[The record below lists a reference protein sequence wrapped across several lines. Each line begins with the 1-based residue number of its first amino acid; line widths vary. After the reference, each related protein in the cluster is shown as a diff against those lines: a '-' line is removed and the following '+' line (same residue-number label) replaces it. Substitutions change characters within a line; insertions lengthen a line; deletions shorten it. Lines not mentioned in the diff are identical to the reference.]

1 MDNPYWGKH
10 AVLRLQA
17 LRAKEVALET
27 IRMALSA
34 ADDFLGRADALAET
48 ADRGA
53 AERYNKLKEAQF
65 SDICR
70 GMKKRD

>member
-1 MDNPYWGKH
+1 MDSPYWGEH

-17 LRAKEVALET
+17 LKAKEVALET

-34 ADDFLGRADALAET
+34 ADEFLGRADALAET

-53 AERYNKLKEAQF
+53 EERYNNLKEAQLR
-65 SDICR
+65 DIRR
-70 GMKKRD
+70 GMKKRV